1 MNMLVEDQL
10 NVASKNLA
18 KYLFSDPPF
27 TFLAYYFLNI
37 WPNI

>member
-27 TFLAYYFLNI
+27 TFLAYNFLNI